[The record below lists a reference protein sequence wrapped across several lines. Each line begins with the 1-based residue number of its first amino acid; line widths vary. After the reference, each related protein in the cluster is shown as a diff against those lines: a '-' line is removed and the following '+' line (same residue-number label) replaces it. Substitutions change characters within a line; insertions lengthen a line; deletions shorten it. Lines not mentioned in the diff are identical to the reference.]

1 MAAAARLGRSR
12 GGVTA
17 GARNNIRAPP
27 EKEFAAAVADPF
39 TRSGIL
45 VPASQFYKIRQARAK
60 LLFALCFVA
69 TLACL
74 V

>member
-17 GARNNIRAPP
+17 GARNNIRARP

-45 VPASQFYKIRQARAK
+45 VPASQFCGRA
-60 LLFALCFVA
+60 LVALEVHSRVK
-69 TLACL
+69 TSLTML
-74 V
+74 